1 MEIDN
6 TNTPSEQVESPEETS
21 NAVESVTPKDE
32 SYEDA
37 YDKAF
42 DSIDLDN
49 PDMSMFATPSNV
61 EDEPTEVVEDEN
73 TVEVDESP
81 EDNNPFRLDE
91 DGYLVNQLTDRG
103 KEVKVTP
110 EELFQFGNKGLNYEQ
125 RNAEVK
131 PFKEHLNVLR
141 ERPDI
146 PVEDLKSLVDLANGN
161 KDALK
166 HLISKY
172 DVDVYDV
179 DTSETEYTPDVS
191 NAKVDEVQDIWSDF
205 QKANPDGSEKVSET
219 FNGISEDFRKEVYTE
234 DILPLFIKDVD
245 NGMFEALK
253 PETDKIK
260 ALYPKLSWLE
270 AYGHANQRYAD
281 RQVKVNKPD
290 DVAPPVDMGSP
301 DTNGEAKA
309 KDIWDTPGVF
319 EEMTKQLSL

>member
-1 MEIDN
+1 MEIEN
-6 TNTPSEQVESPEETS
+6 TNTPSEQVESPSEPS
-21 NAVESVTPKDE
+21 NAVESVTPKNE
-32 SYEDA
+32 LYEDA

-42 DSIDLDN
+42 DSIDVDN
-49 PDMSMFATPSNV
+49 PDMSMFAAPSNV
-61 EDEPTEVVEDEN
+61 EDEPKEVVEDEN
-73 TVEVDESP
+73 TVKEDEST
-81 EDNNPFRLDE
+81 EDNNPFVLDE
-91 DGYLVNQLTDRG
+91 DGYLVTQLTDRG

-131 PFKEHLNVLR
+131 PFKEHLNILK
-141 ERPDI
+141 EKPDI
-146 PVEDLKSLVDLANGN
+146 PIEDLKSLVDLANGN

-191 NAKVDEVQDIWSDF
+191 NAKVDEVQSIWSDF

-219 FNGISEDFRKEVYTE
+219 FNSISEDFREEVYNVET
-234 DILPLFIKDVD
+234 LPLFIQDVE

-260 ALYPKLSWLE
+260 ALYPNLSWLD
-270 AYGHANQRYAD
+270 AYAHANERYAS
-281 RQVKVNKPD
+281 RQQSKGKPEEAQ
-290 DVAPPVDMGSP
+290 APTDMGVP
-301 DTNGEAKA
+301 TPNGEARA
-309 KDIWDTPGVF
+309 NDIWDTPGVF
-319 EEMTKQLSL
+319 EEMTRKLSL